1 MVTAVAA
8 VAAAWLATMATTA
21 AWLTAMAAV
30 TTAWLA
36 TVTATIM
43 AAVTAAIMTA
53 VTAIVATIATAI
65 VAAIVA
71 TITAAFL
78 TIVHLFTKAMLNR
91 YIIHRLHG
99 PGGSCNGT
107 WLGNGLFGFP
117 FFAFAVAFLRTL
129 VVLNIFAFLG
139 FVALILPFTFP

>member
-8 VAAAWLATMATTA
+8 VAAAWLTTMATA

-53 VTAIVATIATAI
+53 ITAIVATIATAI
-65 VAAIVA
+65 VAA
-71 TITAAFL
+71 ITAAFL
-78 TIVHLFTKAMLNR
+78 TIVHLFTKAMLSR
-91 YIIHRLHG
+91 YTIHGLHG
-99 PGGSCNGT
+99 PGGKCNGT
-107 WLGNGLFGFP
+107 WLGNGLFHLP

-129 VVLNIFAFLG
+129 VVLNTFAFLG
-139 FVALILPFTFP
+139 FVALTIAFTFP

>member
-36 TVTATIM
+36 TVTAVM

-91 YIIHRLHG
+91 YTIHRLHG

-139 FVALILPFTFP
+139 FVAFILPFTFP

>member
-8 VAAAWLATMATTA
+8 VAAAWLTTMATT

-30 TTAWLA
+30 TAAWLA

-71 TITAAFL
+71 AITAAFL

-91 YIIHRLHG
+91 YTVHGLHG

-117 FFAFAVAFLRTL
+117 FFAFAVAFLLTL

-139 FVALILPFTFP
+139 FVALILAFTFP